1 MNKPFKFGDRVGSF
15 RHALR
20 GIRVLF
26 ASQHNTW
33 IHAAAL
39 VLALTTGW
47 VLSLTRW
54 EWGLV
59 IFAVAI
65 VLVAE
70 AMNTAVEAL
79 SDALVPEMH
88 PQIQIAKDVAAGA
101 VLLAS
106 IGAIAVGIVVFG
118 PYLLS

>member
-1 MNKPFKFGDRVGSF
+1 MNKPFKLRDRAGSF
-15 RHALR
+15 RHAFR
-20 GIRVLF
+20 GIRMLF
-26 ASQHNTW
+26 SSQHNAW
-33 IHAAAL
+33 VHAAAL
-39 VLALTTGW
+39 VLALTTSW
-47 VLSLTRW
+47 VLPLTRW

-59 IFAVAI
+59 IFAITI

-79 SDALVPEMH
+79 ADALVPEIH

-106 IGAIAVGIVVFG
+106 IGAIAIGTLVFG
-118 PYLLS
+118 PYLLA